1 MSNYFGGP
9 GQLKVYGQSNRYG
22 RRRPHV
28 ISRFLEDGSRC
39 YDTSFWVESP
49 LNNRK
54 ALVTL
59 QMVEQQTNGTAKG
72 INKSTKSVELVER
85 FLSVDLIDRGGERII
100 LVQPKPKTSFGL
112 FSGWNPFS
120 KLK

>member
-1 MSNYFGGP
+1 MNYFGGQ

-49 LNNRK
+49 FNSRK

-59 QMVEQQTNGTAKG
+59 QMVEQPIDLDAK
-72 INKSTKSVELVER
+72 TKSMELRER

-100 LVQPKPKTSFGL
+100 LVQPKPKSTGGL
-112 FSGWNPFS
+112 FSSWNPFT
-120 KLK
+120 KKN